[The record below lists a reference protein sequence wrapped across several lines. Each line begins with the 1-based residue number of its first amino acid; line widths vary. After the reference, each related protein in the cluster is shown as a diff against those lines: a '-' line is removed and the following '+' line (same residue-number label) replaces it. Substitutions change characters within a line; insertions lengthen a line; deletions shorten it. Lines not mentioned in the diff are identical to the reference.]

1 MTDPCDLGKK
11 LLRMGPKYLIGFS
24 NVVWN
29 KMEILGLRY
38 RLRRSGL
45 VFSTLG
51 SEPRFSPLTCD
62 SYLDRTGSR
71 YLDCPQAQDLGQ
83 TPHYI
88 PHMGCHTLGSIVA
101 GQLSRTTILLT
112 QFVQYDWVL
121 VIGLA
126 LLLGL
131 IAVIFLA
138 SLRVLDIVPLAKP
151 EQAPST
157 L

>member
-1 MTDPCDLGKK
+1 M
-11 LLRMGPKYLIGFS
+11 
-24 NVVWN
+24 
-29 KMEILGLRY
+29 
-38 RLRRSGL
+38 
-45 VFSTLG
+45 
-51 SEPRFSPLTCD
+51 
-62 SYLDRTGSR
+62 
-71 YLDCPQAQDLGQ
+71 
-83 TPHYI
+83 
-88 PHMGCHTLGSIVA
+88 
-101 GQLSRTTILLT
+101 LT